1 MCEHYL
7 VILSVPGYKAID
19 QTYEYTIHATNHGEQ
34 LNKFAQGSNH
44 EEFSQISA
52 F

>member
-7 VILSVPGYKAID
+7 VLSVPGYKAID

-34 LNKFAQGSNH
+34 LNKFARGSIH